1 MEIAEKNL
9 INLRKFAPFI
19 EKTSLIGKI
28 WIAFLLLL
36 IAAGFAGLIY
46 QWSEGQIV
54 TGMRDYV
61 SWSIYKVN
69 FIFFMGIGLAGA
81 LISSILHLTSPSWK
95 KPVVRISEIMA
106 IIALCIGPMYIFFDV
121 GRLDRIYNAFI
132 YPRLAS
138 PITWDVIAIPMEILV
153 CCIFLYLSLIHNFA
167 NLRDFNELKLPAW
180 RKRLYKFMAMNYENT
195 PEQQKLIVGS
205 QNILAVLV
213 IPMGVIVYSIVAW
226 LFGMTKQAGWD
237 STIFGPYFVIMAA
250 FAGVASLIFVLFCI
264 RKFMS
269 FEEFITEKHFNIGA
283 NVLLIL
289 AFFYGYLS
297 FSEYFSKWYGFS
309 QFNANLIKRLF
320 DLSGYGLMF
329 IYSNFIAILVPMI
342 ILGIPKWRSPKSIFA
357 SSLIILSGV
366 WIKCYLIIIPTLE
379 TQHMPIQDS
388 RPEWVHYTPSLVEI
402 SLIVWGFAAFA
413 LFLTLISKFVTLI
426 PSSTEP
432 GGIELNENK

>member
-9 INLRKFAPFI
+9 TNIRKFAPFL
-19 EKTSLIGKI
+19 EKTTTIGKI
-28 WIAFLLLL
+28 WIGFLLLL

-61 SWSIYKVN
+61 SWSLYKVN

-81 LISSILHLTSPSWK
+81 LMSSILHLTKPAWK

-106 IIALCIGPMYIFFDV
+106 IISLCIGPMYIFFDV

-153 CCIFLYLSLIHNFA
+153 CCVFLYLSLIHNFA
-167 NLRDFNELKLPAW
+167 ILRDCTELKVPKW
-180 RKRLYKFMAMNYENT
+180 QKKLYKFMAMNYENT
-195 PEQQKLIVGS
+195 PEQQKHIVWS
-205 QNILAVLV
+205 QNVLAVLV

-250 FAGVASLIFVLFCI
+250 FAGVASLIIVLFLI

-269 FEEFITEKHFNIGA
+269 FEEFITETHFKIGA
-283 NVLLIL
+283 NALLVL

-309 QFNANLIKRLF
+309 EFNAELIKSLF
-320 DLSGYGLMF
+320 DFSTYGILF

-342 ILGIPKWRSPKSIFA
+342 LLARPKWRTITNVFISA
-357 SSLIILSGV
+357 LIIVTGV

-388 RPEWVHYTPSLVEI
+388 RPEWVSYTPSLVEI

-432 GGIELNENK
+432 GGIEKKHD